1 MGSGKGKLFK
11 WKREKE
17 KKIFSFKIE
26 ISYPD
31 KLSCIIL
38 HMKKGNEDGKNHI
51 TFSVE
56 SINHLLNNSMDYH
69 TDSLFYPLNY
79 GKSVV
84 KFYLGIK
91 IVL

>member
-1 MGSGKGKLFK
+1 MGRENYSSGKGK
-11 WKREKE
+11 
-17 KKIFSFKIE
+17 KKKNFFSFKIE

-69 TDSLFYPLNY
+69 TDSVFYLLNY

-91 IVL
+91 IVLY

>member
-1 MGSGKGKLFK
+1 
-11 WKREKE
+11 
-17 KKIFSFKIE
+17 
-26 ISYPD
+26 
-31 KLSCIIL
+31 
-38 HMKKGNEDGKNHI
+38 MKKGNEDGKNHI

-69 TDSLFYPLNY
+69 TDSVFYLLNY

-91 IVL
+91 IVLY